1 MKEEDNE
8 MEVSYEMEREDE
20 NEVARE
26 ELSLPIESAS
36 EDGEISSQSILVR
49 DLGRMRKWRKNSDE
63 VDDAEVKEIVGQL
76 KGTDFMEK
84 YKEYVAKMQ
93 GEQSI
98 LLDKIRSAEEGEEQ
112 TDELSTFDDSR
123 KNSSDNMMTE
133 TDDMGDR
140 PLSYYL

>member
-1 MKEEDNE
+1 
-8 MEVSYEMEREDE
+8 
-20 NEVARE
+20 
-26 ELSLPIESAS
+26 
-36 EDGEISSQSILVR
+36 
-49 DLGRMRKWRKNSDE
+49 
-63 VDDAEVKEIVGQL
+63 
-76 KGTDFMEK
+76 MEK

-133 TDDMGDR
+133 TDDMGER

>member
-1 MKEEDNE
+1 
-8 MEVSYEMEREDE
+8 
-20 NEVARE
+20 
-26 ELSLPIESAS
+26 
-36 EDGEISSQSILVR
+36 
-49 DLGRMRKWRKNSDE
+49 MRKWRKNSDE

-98 LLDKIRSAEEGEEQ
+98 LLDKIRSAEEGQEQ
-112 TDELSTFDDSR
+112 TDELSTFDASR

-133 TDDMGDR
+133 TDDMGER

>member
-1 MKEEDNE
+1 
-8 MEVSYEMEREDE
+8 MEVNYEMEREDE

-36 EDGEISSQSILVR
+36 EDGEVSSQSILVR

-98 LLDKIRSAEEGEEQ
+98 LLDKIRRAEEGEEQ

-133 TDDMGDR
+133 TDDMGER

>member
-36 EDGEISSQSILVR
+36 EDGEVSSQSILAR

-98 LLDKIRSAEEGEEQ
+98 LLDKIRSAEERDCLLY
-112 TDELSTFDDSR
+112 TSDAADDAAIV
-123 KNSSDNMMTE
+123 
-133 TDDMGDR
+133 
-140 PLSYYL
+140 

>member
-1 MKEEDNE
+1 MCIRD
-8 MEVSYEMEREDE
+8 R
-20 NEVARE
+20 
-26 ELSLPIESAS
+26 
-36 EDGEISSQSILVR
+36 SILAR

-63 VDDAEVKEIVGQL
+63 VDDAEVEEIVGQL

-98 LLDKIRSAEEGEEQ
+98 LLDKIRRAEEGEEH
-112 TDELSTFDDSR
+112 TDELSIFDASR

-133 TDDMGDR
+133 TDDMGEL